1 MTGVPRSQRRRTAR
15 KAEAAARAFA
25 KVRAGMDAERLHQD
39 FPQLPGIV
47 AVRAVC
53 ENA

>member
-1 MTGVPRSQRRRTAR
+1 MPRSQRRRTDR

-25 KVRAGMDAERLHQD
+25 KVRACMDAERSCQD
-39 FPQLPGIV
+39 FPQLRGIV